1 MLCEASRGDY
11 AVTESIILSAIVAAG
26 LGLVALGGLV
36 YQRVHGYRRALRRT
50 KSAGIEAPR
59 ADLGTEFPLARYE
72 PMFRLLT
79 GADADFLQRNRHCP
93 QVARRWE
100 LSQRRVVRLYL
111 KELAADFQGLHREA
125 RALMALSP
133 QQHHLLPFLFKQQ
146 FTFWRAV
153 IWIEIRLS
161 FGGTSMPRVNPE
173 ALTRAFEVLRR
184 EISGGA
190 RLTQD
195 RLA

>member
-1 MLCEASRGDY
+1 M
-11 AVTESIILSAIVAAG
+11 TESIIFSAIVVAG
-26 LGLVALGGLV
+26 LGLVALGGLA
-36 YQRVHGYRRALRRT
+36 YQRAHGYRRALRRT
-50 KSAGIEAPR
+50 KSARIDAPR
-59 ADLGTEFPLARYE
+59 ADPGAEFPLARYQ

-93 QVARRWE
+93 QVGRRWE

-111 KELAADFQGLHREA
+111 KELAADFQSLHREA
-125 RALMALSP
+125 RALVALAP
-133 QQHHLLPFLFKQQ
+133 EQHHLLPFLFKQQ
-146 FTFWRAV
+146 FTFWRAL

-173 ALTRAFEVLRR
+173 ALTRAFEALRR